1 MRNRPFDIGG
11 IIKECLD
18 LFRRNY
24 LLVVPAV
31 IAVFAVSFA
40 SLAFS
45 RSYQHVRAIAFLGLV
60 SMTVTLF
67 AHGATLTMAREAVE
81 TGKASLKTAAFA
93 ARVLMAPMLVVSFL
107 VSLAVGVGS
116 MLFLLPGLAAAYFL
130 MFALPVLVMEDKGA
144 LGAIAGSVR
153 LVRSHWRE
161 SLVLFV
167 SAVVGA
173 LVLGMVNMFLRLIPV
188 AGQLLSVALTGAFM
202 GVLSL
207 VIMKSYGIIS
217 EGSEG
222 SGGRERT

>member
-11 IIKECLD
+11 VIRESLA

-24 LLVVPAV
+24 LLAVPAI

-45 RSYQHVRAIAFLGLV
+45 KSYQHVRAIALLGLI

-67 AHGATLTMAREAVE
+67 AHGATLAMAREAIE

-93 ARVLMAPMLVVSFL
+93 VRVLLVPMLVDSFL
-107 VSLAVGVGS
+107 VSLAVGAGS

-130 MFALPVLVMEDKGA
+130 MFTLPILVMEDKGA

-153 LVRSHWRE
+153 LAKSHWRE
-161 SLVLFV
+161 SLVVFV
-167 SAVVGA
+167 AVVVGA

-188 AGQLLSVALTGAFM
+188 AGQLLSVALTGSFM

-207 VIMKSYGIIS
+207 VIMKSYGIVS
-217 EGSEG
+217 ESPQSAEG
-222 SGGRERT
+222 RGES

>member
-11 IIKECLD
+11 IIKESLD
-18 LFRRNY
+18 LFKRNY
-24 LLVVPAV
+24 LLAVPAV
-31 IAVFAVSFA
+31 IAVFAVSFT

-45 RSYQHVRAIAFLGLV
+45 KSYQHVRAIALLGLI

-67 AHGATLTMAREAVE
+67 AHGATLAMAREAIK
-81 TGKASLKTAAFA
+81 TGKTSLKTAVFA
-93 ARVLMAPMLVVSFL
+93 ARVLLAPMLVDSFI
-107 VSLAVGVGS
+107 VSLAVGIGS

-130 MFALPVLVMEDKGA
+130 MFALPVLVMEEKGA

-153 LVRSHWRE
+153 LVRGHWRE

-167 SAVVGA
+167 AAVVGA

-207 VIMKSYGIIS
+207 VIMETYGIIS
-217 EGSEG
+217 EGA
-222 SGGRERT
+222 ERRGET